1 MFELIVDKDH
11 IFNGVFIFMWLTYLW
26 EAYLSY
32 RQRQIYINTTEV
44 PQDLKGILDIEGFEK
59 ARKYQLDRSN
69 FGFWHGIWGQLE
81 SSLILLYNMLPILW
95 NYSGYLLLKYTGLES
110 EHEVLQTIIFAVLG
124 SVVSTILDLPWFY
137 GEKLVLNFTALG
149 EPSRKKMAHIAE
161 VGGKLAL
168 FETLRR
174 VGFTSNQGIGALIS
188 CKTPAFFVKDKIKK
202 FVVNQVIMI
211 PIIASIV
218 EIIAVGGDYL
228 FLYLWLFTL
237 SVSVLLIMVYADY
250 IAPLFDK
257 FAPLPDGELKQKIE
271 DLAASIDFPL
281 KKLYVVEGMA
291 IVRGNPLI

>member
-124 SVVSTILDLPWFY
+124 SVVSTILDLPWSIYSTFVIEERH
-137 GEKLVLNFTALG
+137 GFNKQ
-149 EPSRKKMAHIAE
+149 
-161 VGGKLAL
+161 
-168 FETLRR
+168 LRR